1 MVPHMSGTT
10 LDAQYRY
17 ATGAQEILRRWFAG
31 EKQEPTN
38 LIVENG
44 EVSMS
49 RERAAESPIDVCST
63 RPRHTASEPRSKS
76 TLGRCQKEDHG
87 ILPAMMYEYLPV
99 KLLVSPR

>member
-31 EKQEPTN
+31 EKQEPAN

-44 EVSMS
+44 EVSSS
-49 RERAAESPIDVCST
+49 RVRA
-63 RPRHTASEPRSKS
+63 
-76 TLGRCQKEDHG
+76 Q
-87 ILPAMMYEYLPV
+87 
-99 KLLVSPR
+99 